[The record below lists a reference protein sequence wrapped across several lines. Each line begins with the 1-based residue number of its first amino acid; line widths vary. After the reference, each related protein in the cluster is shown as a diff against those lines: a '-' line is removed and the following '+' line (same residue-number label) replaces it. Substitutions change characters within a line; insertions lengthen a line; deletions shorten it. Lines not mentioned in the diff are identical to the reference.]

1 MDQDTY
7 FVPKRTGTYADVL
20 LAYGLAAI
28 LDRLAGLAR
37 GEFNKPRMTIV
48 DAGPYYEI
56 RLSEPV
62 RKEWVPDGLFFRS
75 PAPFLTNRRTSAD
88 DVPPDT
94 PTRDVDATREQVQA
108 YRKMRFDLR
117 EENIRGSDLEGQL
130 RDQEPPGDWTVVAFL
145 GDGRMQALDAY
156 NRIVAGWARSR
167 DRVAEHIRTIFRLFS
182 TPEGDEEALRA
193 WEKGAGKAIP
203 KARET
208 ASQLL
213 NPHQGKGLNEP
224 KAHALRIR
232 EVKNCPWPEQF
243 LKAVGLWE
251 CMIPRQVL
259 GTGDWKAY
267 VLAPLRMDWRAHQDV
282 MARFRRYLW
291 NERRGDET
299 SLKSDITSLLLF
311 VRAWLDYVEAAGQD
325 DVDLDAD
332 VAALAPERVVAG
344 FHVAQFKLLSRN
356 AYTMV
361 NMSFLHLPQWT
372 GTPRSRADILNVK
385 EVIDEHLAVIREI
398 NETHSDGYNL
408 LRAYRDFVAGN
419 NWGAFFEFAAGYSHE
434 IMRRYNEGARRVPT
448 ILSIVNLWI
457 QTLQFGA
464 GIRGGEVPFYP
475 NGFLVPLVCP
485 RLHLPTEG
493 LFVRNSA
500 FQTCPDQCAQLNFR
514 HIQPTPVLGSVMELK
529 PLPQPV
535 GFSRIKGLIERCRPV
550 SVEIIHHDND
560 DLGIRVA
567 FIRQIPHRLRPIDP
581 GAVFVHPNI
590 PLACQRLKKQEKIAD
605 SVSLILVI
613 FPVGLARLHREGR
626 VHIY

>member
-7 FVPKRTGTYADVL
+7 FVPQRTGTYADVL

-28 LDRLAGLAR
+28 LDRLVGLTR

-62 RKEWVPDGLFFRS
+62 EAGWVPDGLFFRS

-94 PTRDVDATREQVQA
+94 HTRDVDATWEQVQA
-108 YRKMRFDLR
+108 YQASRSALWG
-117 EENIRGSDLEGQL
+117 EGVRGSDLEGQL

-167 DRVAEHIRTIFRLFS
+167 DRVAEHIRTILRLFS
-182 TPEGDEEALRA
+182 TPEGDEKALRA
-193 WEKGAGKAIP
+193 WEKGAGKAIL

-224 KAHALRIR
+224 KANALRMDNVR
-232 EVKNCPWPEQF
+232 DRPWLEEF

-251 CMIPRQVL
+251 CMIPRQVVDA
-259 GTGDWKAY
+259 GDWKVY
-267 VLAPLRMDWRAHQDV
+267 VPAPLRLDWQAHREV

-291 NERRGDET
+291 NERRGNGT
-299 SLKSDITSLLLF
+299 SKSDITSLLLF

-325 DVDLDAD
+325 DVDFDAD
-332 VAALAPERVVAG
+332 VAALAPEKVVAG
-344 FHVAQFKLLSRN
+344 FHVAQFKLLSRR

-361 NMSFLHLPQWT
+361 NLSFLNLPRWT
-372 GTPRSRADILNVK
+372 GTPRSRAEVLALK

-398 NETHSDGYNL
+398 DETRSDGYNL

-419 NWGAFFEFAAGYSHE
+419 NWSAFFEFAAGYSHE
-434 IMRRYNEGARRVPT
+434 IMRRYNEGARWVPT
-448 ILSIVNLWI
+448 FSPSQLRRLIMAGNEPLLPIVENEGFQNVAYAI
-457 QTLQFGA
+457 RHSTVIPQSRKAREQDTLYDVRYGLGA
-464 GIRGGEVPFYP
+464 
-475 NGFLVPLVCP
+475 
-485 RLHLPTEG
+485 
-493 LFVRNSA
+493 
-500 FQTCPDQCAQLNFR
+500 
-514 HIQPTPVLGSVMELK
+514 ELK
-529 PLPQPV
+529 RKATVRDEFVVALCDFMQSYNQENAQKLENTGQQMRRDLRTTDIEEVVRLVDEYGPEV
-535 GFSRIKGLIERCRPV
+535 VAGLLIAYGYAREPRETETETNQQEV
-550 SVEIIHHDND
+550 
-560 DLGIRVA
+560 
-567 FIRQIPHRLRPIDP
+567 LR
-581 GAVFVHPNI
+581 
-590 PLACQRLKKQEKIAD
+590 
-605 SVSLILVI
+605 
-613 FPVGLARLHREGR
+613 
-626 VHIY
+626 

>member
-62 RKEWVPDGLFFRS
+62 HAGWVPDGLFFRS

-94 PTRDVDATREQVQA
+94 PTRDVDATWEQVQA
-108 YRKMRFDLR
+108 YQASRSALR
-117 EENIRGSDLEGQL
+117 GEGIRGSDLEQQL

-167 DRVAEHIRTIFRLFS
+167 DRVAEHIRTILRLFS

-224 KAHALRIR
+224 KAHALRMDN
-232 EVKNCPWPEQF
+232 VKDRPWLEEF
-243 LKAVGLWE
+243 LKAVGLWA
-251 CMIPRQVL
+251 CLIPRRVVD
-259 GTGDWKAY
+259 TGDWKAY

-325 DVDLDAD
+325 DVDFDAD

-398 NETHSDGYNL
+398 DETHSDGYNL

-434 IMRRYNEGARRVPT
+434 IMRRYNEGARRVSTFSPSQ
-448 ILSIVNLWI
+448 L
-457 QTLQFGA
+457 G
-464 GIRGGEVPFYP
+464 
-475 NGFLVPLVCP
+475 
-485 RLHLPTEG
+485 RLIMAA
-493 LFVRNSA
+493 N
-500 FQTCPDQCAQLNFR
+500 
-514 HIQPTPVLGSVMELK
+514 K
-529 PLPQPV
+529 PLLPIIQNEGFQNVAYAIRHSTVIPQ
-535 GFSRIKGLIERCRPV
+535 SRKARGQDILYEVRYGLGAELQRKATVRDEFVVALCDFMQSYNQENAQKLENTGQQMRRDLRTTDIEEVVRLVDEYGPEV
-550 SVEIIHHDND
+550 
-560 DLGIRVA
+560 VA
-567 FIRQIPHRLRPIDP
+567 GLLIAYGYAREPRETETETNQQEVLR
-581 GAVFVHPNI
+581 
-590 PLACQRLKKQEKIAD
+590 
-605 SVSLILVI
+605 
-613 FPVGLARLHREGR
+613 
-626 VHIY
+626 

>member
-1 MDQDTY
+1 MMHQDAY

-94 PTRDVDATREQVQA
+94 PNRDVDATRERVQA

-117 EENIRGSDLEGQL
+117 EENIRGSDLEQQL

-145 GDGRMQALDAY
+145 GDRRMQAMDAY

-167 DRVAEHIRTIFRLFS
+167 DQAAEHVRAVLCLFS
-182 TPEGDEEALRA
+182 TPEGDEKALRA
-193 WEKGAGKAIP
+193 WKKGAGKAIP
-203 KARET
+203 KAQET

-224 KAHALRIR
+224 KANALRMDN
-232 EVKNCPWPEQF
+232 VKDRPWPEEF

-251 CMIPRQVL
+251 CMIPRRVVD
-259 GTGDWKAY
+259 TEDWKVY
-267 VLAPLRMDWRAHQDV
+267 VPAPLRMDWRAHREV
-282 MARFRRYLW
+282 TARFRRYLW

-311 VRAWLDYVEAAGQD
+311 VRAWLDYVEAAGRD
-325 DVDLDAD
+325 DVDFDAD
-332 VAALAPERVVAG
+332 VAALAPEKVVAG

-361 NMSFLHLPQWT
+361 HMSFLHLPQWT
-372 GTPRSRADILNVK
+372 GRPQSRADILNVK
-385 EVIDEHLAVIREI
+385 GVIDEHLAIIREI
-398 NETHSDGYNL
+398 DETRSDGHNM

-434 IMRRYNEGARRVPT
+434 MMRRYNEGSRRVPAF
-448 ILSIVNLWI
+448 S
-457 QTLQFGA
+457 
-464 GIRGGEVPFYP
+464 PS
-475 NGFLVPLVCP
+475 
-485 RLHLPTEG
+485 RLRRLIMAA
-493 LFVRNSA
+493 N
-500 FQTCPDQCAQLNFR
+500 
-514 HIQPTPVLGSVMELK
+514 K
-529 PLPQPV
+529 PLLPIIQNEGFQNVAYAIRHSTVIPQSRKARGQDALYEV
-535 GFSRIKGLIERCRPV
+535 RYGLGAELRRKATVRDEFVVALCGFMQSYNQENAQKLENTGQQMRRDLRTTDIEEVVRLVDEYGPEVVASLLIAYGYAREPR
-550 SVEIIHHDND
+550 EAETETN
-560 DLGIRVA
+560 
-567 FIRQIPHRLRPIDP
+567 Q
-581 GAVFVHPNI
+581 
-590 PLACQRLKKQEKIAD
+590 QEASK
-605 SVSLILVI
+605 
-613 FPVGLARLHREGR
+613 
-626 VHIY
+626 